1 MSETTT
7 LELRELASRIA
18 TSYTKAN
25 PTPVQALPEVIQLAY
40 QGLLSCTRP
49 PAPPPQA
56 PARKR
61 RGRRSRDT

>member
-1 MSETTT
+1 MSETKT

-49 PAPPPQA
+49 PAPPQA